1 MSEIAVPVVNLETTT
16 YRRSECVVFLK
27 VNDMFGAY
35 SNMAPGFPLRVDG
48 ERIRTSEALYQACR
62 FPDLPDV
69 QRVILAQANP
79 RIAKM
84 KSKPHRKHSRPDF
97 DELRVAIMWWALR
110 VKLACNFAEFG
121 RLLRA
126 SRDKVI
132 VEQSARDGFWGAIPQ
147 DADTLTGKNILG
159 QLLMKLRDIAV
170 DQKGREDPMAVD
182 PPGITNFLL
191 FGQPIGQV
199 VGVNH

>member
-1 MSEIAVPVVNLETTT
+1 MSEIAIPTVNLETTT

-27 VNDMFGAY
+27 VTDTFGAY
-35 SNMAPGFPLRVDG
+35 SNMAPGFPLRVNG

-84 KSKPHRKHSRPDF
+84 KSKPHRKDARPDF
-97 DELRVAIMWWALR
+97 EDVRVEIMWWALR
-110 VKLACNFAEFG
+110 VKLACNFKEFG

-132 VEQSARDGFWGAIPQ
+132 VEQSARDGFWGAIPE
-147 DADTLTGKNILG
+147 DADTLTGQNILG
-159 QLLMKLRDIAV
+159 QLLMHLRDIAV
-170 DQKGREDPMAVD
+170 DRKDREDPMMVD
-182 PPGITNFLL
+182 PPGIANFLL

-199 VGVNH
+199 VGVND